1 MSKLRITV
9 CRDCCCG
16 TVKKHPT
23 VDHGYQLARLR
34 VVAAEVGA
42 TVRVAECLDTCE
54 TSNVVVVQAKGG
66 KPVWLGF
73 VLSDEAVDDIEEWLK
88 AGGPGVA
95 PLSDTLELH
104 RITPPG
110 QRKAQ

>member
-1 MSKLRITV
+1 MSALITV

-23 VDHGYQLARLR
+23 VNHGHQLARIREL
-34 VVAAEVGA
+34 AARHGA

-54 TSNVVVVQAKGG
+54 TSNVVVVQAKGS

-73 VLSDEAVDDIEEWLK
+73 VLTDAAVDDIDQWLA

-95 PLSDTLELH
+95 PLPETLELH
-104 RITPPG
+104 RVSPP
-110 QRKAQ
+110 RKHQAQ

>member
-1 MSKLRITV
+1 MSVLVTV

-23 VDHGYQLARLR
+23 VNHGAQVSRLR
-34 VVAAEVGA
+34 AIAARHGGK
-42 TVRVAECLDTCE
+42 VRVSECLDTCE

-73 VLSDEAVDDIEEWLK
+73 VLDDGVLDDIEAWLD

-95 PLSDTLELH
+95 DLPAALELN
-104 RITPPG
+104 RVSPPG
-110 QRKAQ
+110 SARAQ

>member
-1 MSKLRITV
+1 MSPLITV

-23 VDHGYQLARLR
+23 VDHGRQLTRLR
-34 VVAAEVGA
+34 EIAARHGG

-54 TSNVVVVQAKGG
+54 TSNVVVVQVKGA

-73 VLSDEAVDDIEEWLK
+73 VLDDTVLDDIDAWLA
-88 AGGPGVA
+88 AGGPGTDLPATLALNRVA
-95 PLSDTLELH
+95 PAGT
-104 RITPPG
+104 R
-110 QRKAQ
+110 

>member
-1 MSKLRITV
+1 MSVRVTV

-16 TVKKHPT
+16 TVKKHPD
-23 VDHGYQLARLR
+23 VDHGYQLARIKD
-34 VVAAEVGA
+34 VAARHGA
-42 TVRVAECLDTCE
+42 MVRVAECLDTCA

-73 VLSDEAVDDIEEWLK
+73 VLTDAAVDDIDTWLA

-95 PLSDTLELH
+95 PLPATLELH

-110 QRKAQ
+110 ARKAQ